1 MAKNDSR
8 SDRASGRNGKAT
20 AADRTTRWSWPLIA
34 FAAVCATIAAWAAEQ
49 VVFGRA
55 IVEFQESTVRLASLV
70 SDGRDKSLALGSM
83 VTLGRAS
90 PIIRAAARG
99 EQPPNTPEI
108 NSLLSRLVHDL
119 SFSEIFVANKEGG
132 IVAYVTNSDTKF
144 IAGRNTSY
152 RPYFTSAIR
161 GQPNMYA
168 ALGTSSLKRGF
179 YIAAPVANETDPNP
193 DGVIVAKID
202 FEEVDALLA
211 TESAPSAILSPEGV
225 VFASNVKEWL
235 FRVMAPNGDLLTIAK
250 DPRAA
255 KAFEQAPPV
264 ALDVDA
270 KGWLSDGSRSGK
282 MITAP
287 VDWKDPSGKWLLVSF
302 KGKMSGLGLPG
313 QLLVGIVIF
322 LLVVSVGGW
331 LQSNRRLAAYAKEL
345 KSALEELKIKSQ
357 FIRKTFGR
365 YMSDEVVEKLLESPE
380 GLKLGGQA
388 LPATIVF
395 SDLRGF
401 SAISESLAPETVVDM
416 LNMYLQEM
424 TGIVFRH
431 SGTINELMGDGILI
445 VFGAPTP
452 RADDADRAVAC
463 ALEMQ
468 LAMTNVNARNKEKGL
483 PELEM
488 GIGINT
494 GMVVAGNVGSDIRVK
509 YAVTGSD
516 VNVASR
522 VESFTVG
529 GQILI
534 TEATL
539 KAVSDHLTVV
549 EEASVAFKGIRKPV
563 TLYAV
568 SGMSGKNNVS
578 LPAADTICQAL
589 KQKLEIRFEALTDKS
604 SSGVVQQGL
613 ITGLTGKHCT
623 LVSPCEIELRS
634 NLKIS
639 LPGHAEG
646 AESLIYAKV
655 MKRLED
661 NSYDITLTYVP
672 TETRSYLEQLER
684 VA

>member
-1 MAKNDSR
+1 MA
-8 SDRASGRNGKAT
+8 AS
-20 AADRTTRWSWPLIA
+20 TTRWSWPLLA
-34 FAAVCATIAAWAAEQ
+34 FAAVCAVVAAWSAEQ
-49 VVFGRA
+49 VVFGRGL
-55 IVEFQESTVRLASLV
+55 VEFQESTVRLASLL

-83 VTLGRAS
+83 VTLGHAS
-90 PIIRAAARG
+90 PVIRAVARG
-99 EQPPNTPEI
+99 EQPADSPEI
-108 NSLLSRLVHDL
+108 NSLLARLVHDL
-119 SFSEIFVANKEGG
+119 RFSEIFVANKEGG
-132 IVAYVTNSDTKF
+132 IVAYVTTSDTKTF
-144 IAGRNTSY
+144 VAGRNASF

-168 ALGTSSLKRGF
+168 ALGTTSLKRGF
-179 YIAAPVANETDPNP
+179 YIAAPVASETGQSP

-250 DPRAA
+250 DSRAA

-264 ALDVDA
+264 ALNVDA
-270 KGWLSDGSRSGK
+270 RGWLSDGSRSGK

-287 VDWKDPSGKWLLVSF
+287 VDWKDASGKWRLVSF
-302 KGKMSGLGLPG
+302 TEKKSGLGLSG
-313 QLLVGIVIF
+313 QLLVGVVIF
-322 LLVVSVGGW
+322 LLVVSLGGW
-331 LQSNRRLAAYAKEL
+331 VQSNRRLAVYAEDL
-345 KSALEELKIKSQ
+345 TRALEELKIRSL

-388 LPATIVF
+388 LPATIVI

-401 SAISESLAPETVVDM
+401 SAISESLPAETVVDM
-416 LNMYLQEM
+416 LNMYLEEM
-424 TGIVFRH
+424 TRIVFRH
-431 SGTINELMGDGILI
+431 AGTINELMGDGILI

-468 LAMTNVNARNKEKGL
+468 LAMSHVNARNKEKAL

-494 GMVVAGNVGSDIRVK
+494 GVVVAGNVGSDIRVK

-539 KAVSDHLTVV
+539 KAVSDTLTVV
-549 EEASVAFKGIRKPV
+549 EESSVAFKGIKKLV
-563 TLYAV
+563 TLYDV
-568 SGMSGKNNVS
+568 SAISGKNNVS
-578 LPAADTICQAL
+578 LPMAETIRQAL
-589 KQKLEIRFEALTDKS
+589 KQKLEITFEALTDKF
-604 SSGVVQQGL
+604 SSGTVQRGR

-623 LVSPCEIELRS
+623 LVCDCEIELRS

-639 LPGHAEG
+639 FAGQAEG

-655 MKRLED
+655 MKHLED
-661 NSYDITLTYVP
+661 NVYDLTLTYVP
-672 TETRSYLEQLER
+672 PETRSFLAQLER